1 MRPYLFLVLSLV
13 IISAIIIVGFP
24 TPPDFLNEG
33 AFVETSS
40 VVLYG
45 VTITFLL
52 WLRPMKELKDTLL
65 CAAVTLCLMLRE
77 LDFDKKFTDLGVFKG
92 KFYKSAEIP
101 IIQKLIGLFIILTLL
116 ALVITLLVRHTKPL
130 LRGLKENHRAKYG
143 VITAIILAFV
153 SKAFLDG
160 MPRKVAYKRSR
171 YICSPHINRGSWWHG
186 IHRSGWPPLLV
197 QTHWCEQ
204 AVAGRTRKMSRRCCQ
219 TTSLDLTVCR

>member
-101 IIQKLIGLFIILTLL
+101 IIQKLVGLFIILTLL

-160 MPRKVAYKRSR
+160 MPRKLGDFGIKTPAAL
-171 YICSPHINRGSWWHG
+171 IHG
-186 IHRSGWPPLLV
+186 HGTLEEILELGIPIALLMALYFK
-197 QTHWCEQ
+197 QKE
-204 AVAGRTRKMSRRCCQ
+204 RKE
-219 TTSLDLTVCR
+219 TL